1 MRKVK
6 ELFVILE
13 DKPKAL
19 GALLTILAKNKIKI
33 SSIGV
38 FVDSAKMLVDNVEK
52 TKKLLLDNNYAVEV
66 REVLEVNIEN
76 STKEMAYVTDRIG
89 HVGINISHA
98 YATSDP
104 KNGKIKLILDVSDLE
119 TALSLFQ

>member
-1 MRKVK
+1 MQKAK

-19 GALLTILAKNKIKI
+19 GALLNILSKNKIKV

-66 REVLEVNIEN
+66 REVLQVTVEN
-76 STKEMAYVTDRIG
+76 STKEMAYVTERIG
-89 HVGINISHA
+89 HIGINISHA

-104 KNGKIKLILDVSDLE
+104 NNGKITFILDVSDID
-119 TALSLFQ
+119 TALSLFK